1 MSVRTVARAL
11 ASDTIHM
18 SAKIAILLSCILYF
32 FYDKFNFG
40 FLAGE
45 KRDLHVLPAIY
56 GIFCKSVCNS
66 ILLYK

>member
-11 ASDTIHM
+11 ASDTIQM

-45 KRDLHVLPAIY
+45 KRDLHVLP
-56 GIFCKSVCNS
+56 FFVKVCVNVHYRT
-66 ILLYK
+66 LTL